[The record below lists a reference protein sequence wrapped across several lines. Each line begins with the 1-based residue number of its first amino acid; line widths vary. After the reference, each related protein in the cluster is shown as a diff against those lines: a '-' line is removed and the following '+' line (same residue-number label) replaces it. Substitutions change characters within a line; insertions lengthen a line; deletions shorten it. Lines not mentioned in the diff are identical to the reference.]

1 LYVVNKYGK
10 VISIFNVVWFVETKN
25 GNQIN
30 LKENKKDN
38 NQGILKLT
46 NYFDSK
52 LGNVCGIVRSTYVC
66 MYIIV
71 LTNICHLQLMLS
83 ENLNIQGY

>member
-1 LYVVNKYGK
+1 MVAK
-10 VISIFNVVWFVETKN
+10 S

-52 LGNVCGIVRSTYVC
+52 LGNVCGIARSTYVC

-71 LTNICHLQLMLS
+71 LTNICHRHLMLS
-83 ENLNIQGY
+83 KNLNIQGYEVRFRVLNATFNNISAIS

>member
-1 LYVVNKYGK
+1 M
-10 VISIFNVVWFVETKN
+10 ETKN

-30 LKENKKDN
+30 LKENKKNN

-66 MYIIV
+66 VYIIV
-71 LTNICHLQLMLS
+71 LTNICHRHLILN
-83 ENLNIQGY
+83 ENLNIQGYEVRDMVFNATFNNISAIS

>member
-1 LYVVNKYGK
+1 
-10 VISIFNVVWFVETKN
+10 VETKN

-66 MYIIV
+66 MYV
-71 LTNICHLQLMLS
+71 YNCVDKYLS
-83 ENLNIQGY
+83 STIDVERKS